1 MLAGML
7 SVLLVA
13 GLTGAGVYVATGE
26 PDPAP
31 AAEPAPE
38 PVAEA
43 PAPLPKVALRDLKKA
58 AAAAGC
64 TLQSPPNEGADHDV
78 REFTAADYRVNPPTS
93 GIHFPEWAPDG
104 VYDPGTTPP
113 LGTLVHTLEH
123 GRVNLQYA
131 QGTPP
136 DTVERLKALVDELE
150 GGYHLLLY
158 ENTTEMPFAVAA
170 TAWDHLLGCPEMN
183 EQVFDALRAFRN
195 AYVDKGPE
203 TVP

>member
-1 MLAGML
+1 VDA
-7 SVLLVA
+7 A
-13 GLTGAGVYVATGE
+13 A
-26 PDPAP
+26 DP
-31 AAEPAPE
+31 AAEAPR
-38 PVAEA
+38 EA
-43 PAPLPKVALRDLKKA
+43 APLPAVALRDLKMA
-58 AAAAGC
+58 AQAAGC

-78 REFTAADYRVNPPTS
+78 REFTAADYQVNPPTS

-131 QGTPP
+131 KGTPP
-136 DTVERLKALVDELE
+136 ETVERLKALVDELD

-158 ENTTEMPFAVAA
+158 ENTTAMPFAVAA

-183 EQVFDALRAFRN
+183 EQVFDALRAFRES
-195 AYVDKGPE
+195 YVDEGPE